1 MFIKNNPTI
10 IYVTKNDAAIL
21 NNIDME
27 GGTVWI
33 TTKDQIPKPEWDCE
47 KNCISDLRLRYCNL
61 MIILKSVK
69 FTTIFVI
76 IFIYH
81 LEWETFYLQ

>member
-21 NNIDME
+21 NNVVIE
-27 GGTVWI
+27 GGTVWV

-47 KNCISDLRLRYCNL
+47 KNCISVLRIRYSNKMFNL
-61 MIILKSVK
+61 
-69 FTTIFVI
+69 
-76 IFIYH
+76 
-81 LEWETFYLQ
+81 